1 MRPFKVVLVII
12 DRNVLPPW
20 GVQRL
25 TEAGVEFVDH
35 ICWTREELAQWAG
48 DADLVWSYGG
58 RHGLLEGDNLEDLKR
73 CVAILRTGSGTD
85 NVDIARATRLGIV
98 VANTPQATAG
108 SVSDQAIAL
117 LFSVARQVPQNDRL
131 IRGGQWDTMAAMP
144 IGHFQGATVGL
155 VGFGRVPQLMVR
167 KLSGFGMRFLAYDP
181 LVDRDVVT
189 ARGAEA
195 VPLEELLRTADY
207 VSLHCP
213 LTDRTHHLID
223 EKALR
228 SMRPG
233 AVLINTARGK
243 IVDEQA
249 LVRAL
254 REGWIRAAALDVL
267 ETEPPAADNPL
278 LKLDNV
284 ILTTHQGGY
293 SDTYP
298 KEFVEASIETILDVA
313 AGRRP
318 YSVVNPDVQPR
329 DTRLAKSRVTI

>member
-20 GVQRL
+20 GVERL
-25 TEAGVEFVDH
+25 TEAGIDFSEH
-35 ICWTREELAQWAG
+35 ICWTREDLARWAG

-58 RHGLLEGDNLEDLKR
+58 RHGLLQGDNLEDLER

-85 NVDIARATRLGIV
+85 NVDILRATKLGIV
-98 VANTPQATAG
+98 VANTPQATAQ
-108 SVSDQAIAL
+108 SVADHAIAL
-117 LFSVARQVPQNDRL
+117 LFSVARQVPRHDRL
-131 IRGGQWDTMAAMP
+131 IRGGQWDSLAAMP
-144 IGHFQGATVGL
+144 IGHFSGATLGL
-155 VGFGRVPQLMVR
+155 VGFGRVPQLVVR
-167 KLSGFGMRFLAYDP
+167 KLGGFGMRVLVYDP
-181 LVDRDVVT
+181 LLDRGVVA
-189 ARGAEA
+189 ARGAEP
-195 VPLEELLRTADY
+195 VSLEELLRTADY

-213 LTDRTHHLID
+213 LTDGTHHLID

-228 SMRPG
+228 TMRPG

-243 IVDEQA
+243 IVDERA

-254 REGWIRAAALDVL
+254 QEGWIRAAALDVL

-278 LKLDNV
+278 LKLENV
-284 ILTTHQGGY
+284 VLTTHQGGY

-298 KEFVEASIETILDVA
+298 KEFVEASIEAILDVA

-318 YSVVNPDVQPR
+318 YSVVNPEVQPR
-329 DTRLAKSRVTI
+329 DKRLAKSRVTI